1 MFFGKTIYVLFTVA
15 MIIFA
20 PENGYAQIRVDTT
33 RSAEFLVQDILIGQ
47 GILVGNVTSH
57 GAPYSI
63 ALFTDSSAQVG
74 IKEGI
79 LLSTGNV
86 YYSIGPNKSPRSG
99 WASNTPGDEDLNKVT
114 RGKTY
119 DAAVLAFDFITSSEM
134 LSFNFVFASE
144 EYQEYVGSK
153 FNDVFGFF
161 LTGPNADHVNLA
173 TLPDGKT
180 AITINNVNHEQGKMY
195 YVDNPYYNTSDPF
208 IWDVRKRKVIKNRK
222 YQKKV
227 DPPRYDVQFDG
238 FTVVLQARFT
248 VIPVEI
254 YHIKMAVADVSDG
267 ILDSGVFLEA
277 GSFRSSGEIVVTL
290 DETDDRFDKVQP
302 DQTIPLTVTTNEVT
316 ARASG
321 VEMDVMDENR
331 NLLPDPE
338 VVIADFKIVNIEFAF
353 DSYEIS
359 DAYVQF
365 IYSIY
370 QLLESNPD
378 IRVEVTGHTDNQG
391 SDVYNMQL
399 SQRRSDAVIKHLFDL
414 GVKPDRI
421 TSRFMGETAPLDS
434 NNTDKGRA
442 RNRRVEFVVIRGKT
456 LN

>member
-1 MFFGKTIYVLFTVA
+1 MFSGKTIFMLVTVA
-15 MIIFA
+15 VCIFA
-20 PENGYAQIRVDTT
+20 AGNGYAQIRVDTT

-47 GILVGNVTSH
+47 GILVGNVTSR
-57 GAPYSI
+57 GAPYAI

-99 WASNTPGDEDLNKVT
+99 WASNTPGDEDLNKIT

-119 DAAVLAFDFITSSEM
+119 DAAVLEFDFIASSEM

-180 AITINNVNHEQGKMY
+180 PITINSVNHEKGKMY

-208 IWDVRKRKVIKNRK
+208 IWDVRKRKVVKNKK
-222 YQKKV
+222 YLKKV

-238 FTVVLQARFT
+238 FTVVLQARYT
-248 VIPVEI
+248 VFPDEI
-254 YHIKMAVADVSDG
+254 YHIKMAIADVSDG

-277 GSFRSSGEIVVTL
+277 GSFRSSGEIFVTL
-290 DETDDRFDKVQP
+290 DETEDRFDKVQP
-302 DQTIPLTVTTNEVT
+302 DQKIPLMVETNDVT
-316 ARASG
+316 AKASTKG
-321 VEMDVMDENR
+321 
-331 NLLPDPE
+331 LG
-338 VVIADFKIVNIEFAF
+338 VIAENINYLPEPEMVTPDFKIVNIEFAF
-353 DSYEIS
+353 DSYEIPDS
-359 DAYVQF
+359 F
-365 IYSIY
+365 EHIIHSIY
-370 QLLESNPD
+370 KLLESNPD
-378 IRVEVTGHTDNQG
+378 IRVEVIGHTDNRG
-391 SDVYNMQL
+391 SGMYNMQL
-399 SQRRSDAVIKHLFDL
+399 SKKRSDTVIKHLFDF

-421 TSRFMGETAPLDS
+421 TSRFMGETAPVDS
-434 NNTDKGRA
+434 NNTEKGRA
-442 RNRRVEFVVIRGKT
+442 RNRRVEFMIKRGKT